1 MFLKWKNVKSDRK
14 CLSLILHCLSTFYCN
29 LWHFCEHRISLG
41 IFSGLCKINFFPF
54 FLSLEDF
61 KTREFL
67 GHLKVLEILSAN
79 PYFLTWD
86 FQHLNGVS
94 IILTFRA
101 RGVGSTHN
109 RIAKARGDYLGA
121 KSQN

>member
-1 MFLKWKNVKSDRK
+1 MSTGLALVFFLGCVRF
-14 CLSLILHCLSTFYCN
+14 LI
-29 LWHFCEHRISLG
+29 
-41 IFSGLCKINFFPF
+41 FFPF
-54 FLSLEDF
+54 FLLSLEDF
-61 KTREFL
+61 KTRTFL

-94 IILTFRA
+94 VILTFGA
-101 RGVGSTHN
+101 RVVGSTHN

-121 KSQN
+121 KNQN

>member
-1 MFLKWKNVKSDRK
+1 MSTELALVFFLGCVR
-14 CLSLILHCLSTFYCN
+14 LI
-29 LWHFCEHRISLG
+29 
-41 IFSGLCKINFFPF
+41 FFPF